1 MKATYNPLFVYPML
15 AVFGNVYIPRKAAGA
30 PESLEGSYQMGR
42 GRQSLRV
49 TVSLSALRA
58 LLSWCPLTN
67 YLGFQN
73 ASLTS

>member
-42 GRQSLRV
+42 GRQSPVKVRFTSPSSV
-49 TVSLSALRA
+49 
-58 LLSWCPLTN
+58 CK
-67 YLGFQN
+67 LGLQIQD
-73 ASLTS
+73 S